1 MKVML
6 NLALFDIMF
15 IAETKIDNSCAGI
28 FHHPNYRV
36 LIRRDRKKGGG
47 SLMALI
53 RESVCLDVSDRKN
66 SRFMVCACYRSQKL
80 CKPTDFILMMKWYMK

>member
-28 FHHPNYRV
+28 FHHPNYRLGVIERKEEVV
-36 LIRRDRKKGGG
+36 LWP
-47 SLMALI
+47 LF
-53 RESVCLDVSDRKN
+53 ESQFVWMFQIEKTQGLL
-66 SRFMVCACYRSQKL
+66 CA
-80 CKPTDFILMMKWYMK
+80 PATDHRNFVNQLTLF